1 MLTESVKVTYI
12 QFYMG
17 EILIQGSAR
26 NVQSQR
32 NDYKVGFP
40 LDLIKIKFDIYIIF
54 GDLKISKRNP
64 VLRSP

>member
-1 MLTESVKVTYI
+1 MHTESVKVTYI

-40 LDLIKIKFDIYIIF
+40 LNLISTKFGIFIIF
-54 GDLKISKRNP
+54 GSLKIANQNP